1 MKLIF
6 TFVLILTFSSNSFS
20 QDTFSI
26 VAIDPVT
33 GEVGSAGASCIGG
46 SIILSDVLP
55 GRGVI
60 HTQSYWNAANQNY
73 ARQLML
79 AGYSPQ
85 QIIDSLV
92 ARDAQGNSS
101 IRQYAIV
108 DLVNGGRSKG
118 FTGVNCFN
126 YKNHIEG
133 PTYCI
138 AGNILLGQ
146 QVLDSIQARFL
157 NTQGSLAD
165 KLMAALQGAKMPGA
179 DTRCSQYGT
188 SSLSA
193 FIRVGRLQ
201 DTTGSLYLNLNVNN
215 VTPGVEPID
224 SLQVLY
230 DQWTMTGVNNI
241 STDLPNE
248 FVLGQNFPN
257 PFNPVTTIQFRV
269 PVKSFVKIA
278 VYDVNGKD
286 VGILEQRE
294 FEAGNYTVDWD
305 ASSFP
310 SGVYFYR
317 MVVNSFGEA
326 NSFVETKRML
336 LIK

>member
-1 MKLIF
+1 MKIKLLLL
-6 TFVLILTFSSNSFS
+6 LILFISTNSFS

-92 ARDAQGNSS
+92 ARDAQNNSS

-108 DLVNGGRSKG
+108 DLVNGGRTKG

-146 QVLDSIQARFL
+146 QVLDSMEARFL

-188 SSLSA
+188 SSLST

-230 DQWTMTGVNNI
+230 DQWTMTGVNNV
-241 STDLPNE
+241 SNELPNE

-269 PVKSFVKIA
+269 PVKSVVKIT
-278 VYDVNGKD
+278 VYDVNGKE
-286 VGILEQRE
+286 VGILENGE
-294 FEAGNYTVDWD
+294 FEAGNYTVNWD
-305 ASSFP
+305 ASAFP
-310 SGVYFYR
+310 SGVYFYKLETDGFI
-317 MVVNSFGEA
+317 S
-326 NSFVETKRML
+326 TKRMVL
-336 LIK
+336 LK